1 MVINGVRLFSLILLQ
16 STCWMQLTH
25 TLIFRK
31 FVIQFA
37 DKRLFKLFFG
47 FFILNRRGVR
57 VVEGARLESVYTPKG
72 YRGFESPSLRFI
84 EVNSVKNSAGEQ

>member
-1 MVINGVRLFSLILLQ
+1 
-16 STCWMQLTH
+16 MQLTH

-31 FVIQFA
+31 FVLQFA

-72 YRGFESPSLRFI
+72 YRGFESPSLRKSKMPGKAGYFI
-84 EVNSVKNSAGEQ
+84 LKKSPNVV